1 MIDMKKI
8 ATFAALASA
17 LTIGAA
23 DAQHYRGAACTLF
36 EHADYGGEALAMG
49 PDDAVSFRAGQF
61 WNDRA
66 SSARVARGCTLVIY
80 EHTRMQGDSAE
91 IHRRARNLGDGWND
105 RMSSAECFCDSYD
118 DDY

>member
-1 MIDMKKI
+1 MPI
-8 ATFAALASA
+8 L
-17 LTIGAA
+17 GAKS
-23 DAQHYRGAACTLF
+23 
-36 EHADYGGEALAMG
+36 LAMG

-105 RMSSAECFCDSYD
+105 SMSSAECFCDSYD

>member
-1 MIDMKKI
+1 
-8 ATFAALASA
+8 
-17 LTIGAA
+17 
-23 DAQHYRGAACTLF
+23 
-36 EHADYGGEALAMG
+36 MG

-80 EHTRMQGDSAE
+80 ERTRVQGDSAE

-118 DDY
+118 DDYRAQARPGVAERLVRIRTSRRR